1 MCCIVDER
9 HCCYNREGYS
19 LLSTCQFAKCGKP
32 VNDDL
37 TVTDQ
42 VFIAFKDDCTTVHFE
57 DPRGDGPERY
67 SVVFDS
73 NDTETVVKITRKRTL
88 CDKAKERSAKIRKVD
103 KKMKHEVDKKMK
115 REMKEEKDD
124 DNSGKNSPT
133 RKQLAVGKAM
143 EKGNNSSKNVE
154 QICGNNR
161 KESERDSI
169 IKPKRCHTSGVLE
182 DDDSA
187 IKDVIEILDDESVE
201 PATLPVIMN
210 SYSVK
215 ERHRLN
221 NPRTNW

>member
-1 MCCIVDER
+1 M
-9 HCCYNREGYS
+9 
-19 LLSTCQFAKCGKP
+19 AKCGQP

-73 NDTETVVKITRKRTL
+73 NDTETIVKITRKRTL
-88 CDKAKERSAKIRKVD
+88 CDKAKEKSTAKIQKVE
-103 KKMKHEVDKKMK
+103 KKMKHEVDKRMK
-115 REMKEEKDD
+115 RELKKEEDAD
-124 DNSGKNSPT
+124 SGKNSPT
-133 RKQLAVGKAM
+133 KKQLPLGKAM
-143 EKGNNSSKNVE
+143 ERGDNSSKDIKR
-154 QICGNNR
+154 QISGGNTKGNI
-161 KESERDSI
+161 RDSR

-187 IKDVIEILDDESVE
+187 IRDVIEILDDDSVE

-215 ERHRLN
+215 ERRRLS
-221 NPRTNW
+221 NPGTNW